1 MRFRSRSRDLVLSS
15 AESPDVAPGSTRSNP
30 VPRVQEQESGWPAWG
45 DPIAAARLREIVLS
59 GQVGQCYL
67 LSGPKGVGKSA
78 LARAFGQA
86 LMCDQPDPGDPATPC
101 GVCRSCRNVLRQ
113 THPDI
118 ERFDLEAQATLLE
131 GKVGKGSTLTIEMV
145 RQMRAAASLLPV
157 EAGRRLVIVDDA
169 ETLLEPAQQALL
181 KTLEEPPLT
190 VTILLLCDEPE
201 ALLATVRSRCQEI
214 SVRPQ
219 PISAI
224 TEALVARGV
233 AQEQAGEIATLSR
246 GSAAWAVAA
255 VTDRAMLDSRREA
268 RAAAEAWLAGTA
280 YERLATA
287 YRMGD
292 QFTKRRDDV
301 IATVQMVVQLLREEL
316 LRVAGASALRQD
328 DDRITSEGTLAT
340 LARALS
346 STLQCLSDFDANVR
360 PRLAMEAMVLAWPS
374 SGWETG

>member
-1 MRFRSRSRDLVLSS
+1 V
-15 AESPDVAPGSTRSNP
+15 
-30 VPRVQEQESGWPAWG
+30 SG
-45 DPIAAARLREIVLS
+45 
-59 GQVGQCYL
+59 GQIGQCYL

-78 LARAFGQA
+78 LARAFAQA
-86 LMCDQPDPGDPATPC
+86 LMCEQPDPDDVTTPC
-101 GVCRSCRNVLRQ
+101 GVCRSCRNVLRNVH
-113 THPDI
+113 TDI
-118 ERFDLEAQATLLE
+118 EQFNLQAQATLLE

-145 RQMRAAASLLPV
+145 RQMRAAAALLPL
-157 EAGRRLVIVDDA
+157 EASRRLVIVDDA

-190 VTILLLCDEPE
+190 VTILVLCDEPE

-214 SVRPQ
+214 TVRPQ
-219 PISAI
+219 PLSTIA
-224 TEALVARGV
+224 EALVMRGV
-233 AQEQAGEIATLSR
+233 AEEQATEIAVLSR

-255 VTDRAMLDSRREA
+255 VDDRALLTARREA
-268 RAAAEAWLAGTA
+268 RAAAAAWLAGSS
-280 YERLATA
+280 YDRLATA
-287 YRMGD
+287 YRLGD

-316 LRVAGASALRQD
+316 LRVAGESALRQD

-360 PRLAMEAMVLAWPS
+360 PRLAMEAMVLAWPN
-374 SGWETG
+374 SGWEMG

>member
-1 MRFRSRSRDLVLSS
+1 M
-15 AESPDVAPGSTRSNP
+15 
-30 VPRVQEQESGWPAWG
+30 SG
-45 DPIAAARLREIVLS
+45 
-59 GQVGQCYL
+59 GQIGQCYL

-78 LARAFGQA
+78 LARAFAQA
-86 LMCDQPDPGDPATPC
+86 LMCEQPQDGDPAQPC
-101 GVCRSCRNVLRQ
+101 GVCRSCRNVLRN

-118 ERFDLEAQATLLE
+118 ELFDLHAQAVLLE
-131 GKVGKGSTLTIEMV
+131 AKAGKGANLTIEMV
-145 RQMRAAASLLPV
+145 RRMRSAAALLPL
-157 EAGRRLVIVDDA
+157 EASRRLVIVDDA

-190 VTILLLCDEPE
+190 VTILMLCDEPE

-214 SVRPQ
+214 TVRPQ
-219 PISAI
+219 PLSAI
-224 TEALVARGV
+224 AEALVARGV
-233 AQEQAGEIATLSR
+233 AGEQAQEIALLSR

-255 VTDRAMLDSRREA
+255 VSDGPLLAARRDA
-268 RAAAEAWLAGTA
+268 RAAAAAWLAGSA

-287 YRMGD
+287 YRLGD

-328 DDRITSEGTLAT
+328 HDRMASEGTLAT

>member
-1 MRFRSRSRDLVLSS
+1 MARATTQRSQ
-15 AESPDVAPGSTRSNP
+15 APRAP
-30 VPRVQEQESGWPAWG
+30 EQESGWPAWC
-45 DPIAAARLREIVLS
+45 DPIATERLREIVS
-59 GQVGQCYL
+59 GGQIGQCYL

-78 LARAFGQA
+78 LARAFAQA
-86 LMCDQPDPGDPATPC
+86 LMCEQPGNDDPAQPC
-101 GVCRSCRNVLRQ
+101 GVCRSCRNVLRY

-118 ERFDLEAQATLLE
+118 EVFDLHAQATLLE
-131 GKVGKGSTLTIEMV
+131 AKAGKGATLTIEMV
-145 RQMRAAASLLPV
+145 RRMRSAAALLPL
-157 EAGRRLVIVDDA
+157 EASRRLVIVDDA

-190 VTILLLCDEPE
+190 VTIFLLCDEPE

-214 SVRPQ
+214 AVRPQ
-219 PISAI
+219 PRSAI
-224 TEALVARGV
+224 TETLVARGV
-233 AQEQAGEIATLSR
+233 AEEQAEEIALLSR
-246 GSAAWAVAA
+246 GSAAWAMAA
-255 VTDRAMLDSRREA
+255 VSDGTLLTARRDA
-268 RAAAEAWLAGTA
+268 RAAAAAWLAGSA

-287 YRMGD
+287 YRLGD

-301 IATVQMVVQLLREEL
+301 ITTVQMVVQLLREEL

-328 DDRITSEGTLAT
+328 DDRMASEGALAT

>member
-1 MRFRSRSRDLVLSS
+1 MAR
-15 AESPDVAPGSTRSNP
+15 PSTRSSP
-30 VPRVQEQESGWPAWG
+30 APRAPEQESGWPAWS
-45 DPIAAARLREIVLS
+45 DPIAAERLREIVS
-59 GQVGQCYL
+59 GGQIGQCYL
-67 LSGPKGVGKSA
+67 LSGPRGVGKSA
-78 LARAFGQA
+78 LALAFAQA
-86 LMCDQPDPGDPATPC
+86 LMCEQPDEDDPAQPC
-101 GVCRSCRNVLRQ
+101 GVCRSCRNVLRN

-118 ERFDLEAQATLLE
+118 ELFDLRAQATLLE
-131 GKVGKGSTLTIEMV
+131 GKAGKGTTLTIEMV
-145 RQMRAAASLLPV
+145 RQMRAAAALLPV
-157 EAGRRLVIVDDA
+157 EASRRLVIVDDA

-214 SVRPQ
+214 AVRPQ
-219 PISAI
+219 PLSAI
-224 TEALVARGV
+224 AEALVARGV
-233 AQEQAGEIATLSR
+233 AEEQASEIAVLSR

-255 VTDRAMLDSRREA
+255 VSDGELLSARRDA
-268 RAAAEAWLAGTA
+268 RAAAAAWLAGST

-287 YRMGD
+287 YRLGD

-328 DDRITSEGTLAT
+328 DDRIASEGTLAT

>member
-1 MRFRSRSRDLVLSS
+1 MAR
-15 AESPDVAPGSTRSNP
+15 ATTRSGP
-30 VPRVQEQESGWPAWG
+30 EPRAPEQESGWPAWS
-45 DPIAAARLREIVLS
+45 DPIAAARLREIAAG
-59 GQVGQCYL
+59 GQIGQCYL

-78 LARAFGQA
+78 LARAFAQA
-86 LMCDQPDPGDPATPC
+86 LMCERPASADLAEPC
-101 GVCRSCRNVLRQ
+101 GVCRSCRNVLRN

-118 ERFDLEAQATLLE
+118 ELFDLRAQATLLE
-131 GKVGKGSTLTIEMV
+131 GKAGKGTTLTIELV
-145 RQMRAAASLLPV
+145 RQLRAAAALLPV
-157 EAGRRLVIVDDA
+157 EASRRLVIVDDA

-190 VTILLLCDEPE
+190 VTMLLLCDEPE

-214 SVRPQ
+214 AVRPQ
-219 PISAI
+219 PQSAI
-224 TEALVARGV
+224 TEALVARGAPAEQ
-233 AQEQAGEIATLSR
+233 AQEIALLSR
-246 GSAAWAVAA
+246 GSVAWAVAA
-255 VTDRAMLDSRREA
+255 VSDSALLAARRDA
-268 RAAAEAWLAGTA
+268 RAAAAAWLAGSP

-287 YRMGD
+287 YRLGD
-292 QFTKRRDDV
+292 QFTKRREDV

-328 DDRITSEGTLAT
+328 EDRQVSEGTLAA

-346 STLQCLSDFDANVR
+346 STLQCLSDLDANVR

>member
-1 MRFRSRSRDLVLSS
+1 
-15 AESPDVAPGSTRSNP
+15 VARASTRSSP
-30 VPRVQEQESGWPAWG
+30 APRALEQESGWPAWC
-45 DPIAAARLREIVLS
+45 DPIAAERLREIVAG
-59 GQVGQCYL
+59 GQIGQCYL
-67 LSGPKGVGKSA
+67 LSGPRGVGKSA
-78 LARAFGQA
+78 LARAFAQA
-86 LMCDQPDPGDPATPC
+86 LMCEQPDADEPAMPC
-101 GVCRSCRNVLRQ
+101 GVCRSCRNVLRN

-118 ERFDLEAQATLLE
+118 EVFDLRAQATLLE
-131 GKVGKGSTLTIEMV
+131 GKAGKGTTLTIEMV
-145 RQMRAAASLLPV
+145 RQMRSAAALLPV
-157 EAGRRLVIVDDA
+157 EASRRLVIVDDA

-214 SVRPQ
+214 AVRPQ
-219 PISAI
+219 PLSAI
-224 TEALVARGV
+224 TNALMARGV
-233 AQEQAGEIATLSR
+233 AEEQASEIALLSR
-246 GSAAWAVAA
+246 GSAAWTVAA
-255 VTDRAMLDSRREA
+255 VDDSVLLAARRDA
-268 RAAAEAWLAGTA
+268 RAAAAAWLAGTP
-280 YERLATA
+280 YERLTTA
-287 YRMGD
+287 YRLGD

-328 DDRITSEGTLAT
+328 DDRIASEGTLAT
-340 LARALS
+340 LAHALS

>member
-1 MRFRSRSRDLVLSS
+1 
-15 AESPDVAPGSTRSNP
+15 VARASTRSSP
-30 VPRVQEQESGWPAWG
+30 APRAREQESGWPAWC
-45 DPIAAARLREIVLS
+45 DPIAADRLREIVS
-59 GQVGQCYL
+59 GEQIGQCYL
-67 LSGPKGVGKSA
+67 LSGPRGVGKSA
-78 LARAFGQA
+78 LARAFAQA
-86 LMCDQPDPGDPATPC
+86 LMCEQPDEDDPAQPC
-101 GVCRSCRNVLRQ
+101 GVCRSCRNVLRN

-118 ERFDLEAQATLLE
+118 ELFDLRAQATLLE
-131 GKVGKGSTLTIEMV
+131 GKAGKGTTLTIEMV
-145 RQMRAAASLLPV
+145 RQMRAAAALLPV
-157 EAGRRLVIVDDA
+157 EANRRLVIVDDA

-190 VTILLLCDEPE
+190 VTILLLCDEPD

-214 SVRPQ
+214 AIRPQ
-219 PISAI
+219 PLSAI

-233 AQEQAGEIATLSR
+233 AEKQAQEIALLSR

-255 VTDRAMLDSRREA
+255 VNDSALLSARQDA
-268 RAAAEAWLAGTA
+268 RAAAAAWLAGST

-287 YRMGD
+287 YRLGD

-301 IATVQMVVQLLREEL
+301 IATVQMVVQLLREAL
-316 LRVAGASALRQD
+316 LRAAGASALRQD
-328 DDRITSEGTLAT
+328 EDRIASEGTLAT

>member
-1 MRFRSRSRDLVLSS
+1 MPR
-15 AESPDVAPGSTRSNP
+15 AP
-30 VPRVQEQESGWPAWG
+30 EHESGWPAWC
-45 DPIAAARLREIVLS
+45 DPIAADRLREVVS
-59 GQVGQCYL
+59 GGQIGQCYL

-78 LARAFGQA
+78 LARAFAQS
-86 LMCDQPDPGDPATPC
+86 LMCEQPAADDPTTPC
-101 GVCRSCRNVLRQ
+101 GVCRSCRNVLRNA
-113 THPDI
+113 HPDI
-118 ERFDLEAQATLLE
+118 EVFDLQAQATLLE
-131 GKVGKGSTLTIEMV
+131 GKAGKGTTLTIEMV
-145 RQMRAAASLLPV
+145 RQMRAAAALLPV
-157 EAGRRLVIVDDA
+157 EASRRLVIVDDA

-201 ALLATVRSRCQEI
+201 SLLATVRSRCQEI
-214 SVRPQ
+214 TVRPQ
-219 PISAI
+219 PMSAI

-233 AQEQAGEIATLSR
+233 AEEHAHEIASLSR

-255 VTDRAMLDSRREA
+255 VTNDALLASRREA
-268 RAAAEAWLAGTA
+268 RATAATWLAGST

-301 IATVQMVVQLLREEL
+301 VATVQMVVQLLREEL

-328 DDRITSEGTLAT
+328 DDRIASEGTLAA

>member
-1 MRFRSRSRDLVLSS
+1 MARASARSGPALR
-15 AESPDVAPGSTRSNP
+15 APH
-30 VPRVQEQESGWPAWG
+30 EESGWPAWS
-45 DPIAAARLREIVLS
+45 DPIAAERLREIVTG

-78 LARAFGQA
+78 LARAFAQA
-86 LMCDQPDPGDPATPC
+86 LMCEQPDPADPATPC
-101 GVCRSCRNVLRQ
+101 GTCRSCRNVLKNA
-113 THPDI
+113 HPDI
-118 ERFDLEAQATLLE
+118 EVFDLQAQATLLE
-131 GKVGKGSTLTIEMV
+131 AKAGKGNTLNIEMV
-145 RQMRAAASLLPV
+145 RQMRSAAALLPV
-157 EAGRRLVIVDDA
+157 EASRRLVIVDDA

-190 VTILLLCDEPE
+190 VTIVLLCDEPE

-214 SVRPQ
+214 AVRPQ
-219 PISAI
+219 ALSAL
-224 TEALVARGV
+224 TEALVARGET
-233 AQEQAGEIATLSR
+233 AEHAAEIALLSR

-255 VTDRAMLDSRREA
+255 ASDSALLASRREA
-268 RAAAEAWLAGTA
+268 RAAAAAWLAGST

-287 YRMGD
+287 YRLGD
-292 QFTKRRDDV
+292 QFTKRREDV

-328 DDRITSEGTLAT
+328 DDRIASEGTLAT

-346 STLQCLSDFDANVR
+346 GTLQCLSDLDANVR

>member
-1 MRFRSRSRDLVLSS
+1 V
-15 AESPDVAPGSTRSNP
+15 
-30 VPRVQEQESGWPAWG
+30 SG
-45 DPIAAARLREIVLS
+45 
-59 GQVGQCYL
+59 GQIGQCYL
-67 LSGPKGVGKSA
+67 LSGPRGVGKST
-78 LARAFGQA
+78 LARAFAQA
-86 LMCDQPDPGDPATPC
+86 LMCEQPDEDDPAQPC
-101 GVCRSCRNVLRQ
+101 GVCRSCRNVLRN

-118 ERFDLEAQATLLE
+118 ELFDLRAQATLLE
-131 GKVGKGSTLTIEMV
+131 GKIGKGTTLTIEMV
-145 RQMRAAASLLPV
+145 RQMRAAAALLPM
-157 EAGRRLVIVDDA
+157 EASRRLVIVDDA

-214 SVRPQ
+214 AIRPQ
-219 PISAI
+219 PLSAI
-224 TEALVARGV
+224 TEALVSRGV
-233 AQEQAGEIATLSR
+233 AAELAQEIAVLSR
-246 GSAAWAVAA
+246 GSAAWAVEA
-255 VTDRAMLDSRREA
+255 VSDGGLLSARRDA
-268 RAAAEAWLAGTA
+268 RAAAAAWLAGSH

-316 LRVAGASALRQD
+316 LRVAGALALRQD
-328 DDRITSEGTLAT
+328 DDRIASEGTLAT

>member
-1 MRFRSRSRDLVLSS
+1 
-15 AESPDVAPGSTRSNP
+15 VARASTRSNP
-30 VPRVQEQESGWPAWG
+30 APRATEQESGWPAWC
-45 DPIAAARLREIVLS
+45 DPIAAERLREIVS
-59 GQVGQCYL
+59 GSQIGQCYL

-78 LARAFGQA
+78 LARAFAQA
-86 LMCDQPDPGDPATPC
+86 LMCEQPNADDRAVPC
-101 GVCRSCRNVLRQ
+101 GVCRSCRNVLRN

-118 ERFDLEAQATLLE
+118 ELFDLQAQATLLE
-131 GKVGKGSTLTIEMV
+131 GKTGKGSTLTIEMV
-145 RQMRAAASLLPV
+145 RQLRAAAALLPL
-157 EAGRRLVIVDDA
+157 EASRRLVIVDDA

-181 KTLEEPPLT
+181 KTLEEPPRT

-214 SVRPQ
+214 TIRPQ
-219 PISAI
+219 PLSAI
-224 TEALVARGV
+224 TEALVRRGV
-233 AQEQAGEIATLSR
+233 AQEQANEIALLSR

-255 VTDRAMLDSRREA
+255 VNDSTLLTARRDAREA
-268 RAAAEAWLAGTA
+268 AAAWLAGSR

-287 YRMGD
+287 YRLGD

-328 DDRITSEGTLAT
+328 EDRIASEGTLAT

>member
-1 MRFRSRSRDLVLSS
+1 MAR
-15 AESPDVAPGSTRSNP
+15 ASTRNIP
-30 VPRVQEQESGWPAWG
+30 APRVPEQESGWPAWC
-45 DPIAAARLREIVLS
+45 DPIAAERLRDIVA
-59 GQVGQCYL
+59 GGHIGQCYL
-67 LSGPKGVGKSA
+67 LSGPQGVGKSA
-78 LARAFGQA
+78 LALAFAQA
-86 LMCDQPDPGDPATPC
+86 LMCEQPNADDPAMPC
-101 GVCRSCRNVLRQ
+101 GVCRSCRNVLKHV
-113 THPDI
+113 HPDI
-118 ERFDLEAQATLLE
+118 EMFDLHAQAALLE
-131 GKVGKGSTLTIEMV
+131 SKAGKGTTLTIEMV
-145 RQMRAAASLLPV
+145 RQMRAAAALLPL
-157 EAGRRLVIVDDA
+157 EANRRLVIVDDA

-219 PISAI
+219 PVSAI
-224 TEALVARGV
+224 TGALMARGV
-233 AQEQAGEIATLSR
+233 AVDQATEIAVLSR

-255 VTDRAMLDSRREA
+255 VNDSTLLTTRREA
-268 RAAAEAWLAGTA
+268 RAAAAAWLAGSP

-287 YRMGD
+287 YRLGD

-301 IATVQMVVQLLREEL
+301 VATVQMVVQLLREEL
-316 LRVAGASALRQD
+316 LRVAGASALRQG
-328 DDRITSEGTLAT
+328 DDRIASEGTLAT

-346 STLQCLSDFDANVR
+346 STLQCLTDFDANVR